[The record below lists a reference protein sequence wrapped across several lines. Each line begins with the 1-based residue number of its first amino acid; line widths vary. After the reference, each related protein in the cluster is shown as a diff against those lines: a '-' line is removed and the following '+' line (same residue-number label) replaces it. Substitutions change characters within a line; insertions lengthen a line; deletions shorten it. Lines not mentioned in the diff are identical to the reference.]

1 MNHAEMPNPFYVLLI
16 FAITLAIVRVL
27 TITIHEMGHA
37 IAGLIFLKGNFEI
50 YIGSYGNP
58 EKGLHFK
65 MGRIKFHFI
74 YEPFSIEKGV
84 FRSDHQETTH
94 FKDFLV
100 TLCGPLA
107 SLLFAGLFIY
117 LAVFSNVPEMIK
129 MAFYILTGSCFLD
142 FWYNIQPSTTPVKL
156 HDNVLVY
163 NDGYMLKYKW
173 NLMFSKEEVDTT
185 GSEEKTVNKENV
197 IH

>member
-1 MNHAEMPNPFYVLLI
+1 
-16 FAITLAIVRVL
+16 
-27 TITIHEMGHA
+27 
-37 IAGLIFLKGNFEI
+37 
-50 YIGSYGNP
+50 
-58 EKGLHFK
+58 
-65 MGRIKFHFI
+65 MGRLQFHFI

-100 TLCGPLA
+100 TLSGPLA

-117 LAVFSNVPEMIK
+117 FAVFSGFPEMIK

-142 FWYNIQPSTTPVKL
+142 FWYNIQPNTTPVKL

-163 NDGYMLKYKW
+163 NSVSNSTPVYTLFPPLFLCAGNFFTFDHSLS
-173 NLMFSKEEVDTT
+173 FSILVL
-185 GSEEKTVNKENV
+185 SCS
-197 IH
+197 